1 MQYFTHTRITFTIN
15 GERQFVPNDQ
25 VFSLYFRLIAP
36 FILKTGKK
44 LFRAISVMNTQ
55 VNFERLLI
63 LVGTPYDISHEASHD
78 SMVTG
83 NRRKLH
89 HRH

>member
-1 MQYFTHTRITFTIN
+1 M
-15 GERQFVPNDQ
+15 PNDQ
-25 VFSLYFRLIAP
+25 VFSLYFRLIPP

-44 LFRAISVMNTQ
+44 LFHAISVMNTQ
-55 VNFERLLI
+55 VNFQRLLI
-63 LVGTPYDISHEASHD
+63 EDGTPCDISHEASHD

-83 NRRKLH
+83 NGRKLH